1 LGLSEPVIEDLTRD
15 ALKLLSFELDDLYAI
30 LGCQLLAAAPPT
42 RVAHML
48 VWLVDLRKTESP
60 ADEWIS
66 RGEKVRND
74 LQCDGTSFVD
84 SIKEGLRKSLCTKDI
99 LDLTG
104 DIDRIKDADPDHACE
119 RHIENPAAIESISA
133 TLAAM
138 FCNSML
144 REVCL

>member
-1 LGLSEPVIEDLTRD
+1 MAWPLSEPVITGMS
-15 ALKLLSFELDDLYAI
+15 AVGSGA
-30 LGCQLLAAAPPT
+30 PT

-66 RGEKVRND
+66 RGEKIRND
-74 LQCDGTSFVD
+74 LQCEGTSFVD
-84 SIKEGLRKSLCTKDI
+84 SIKEDLRKSLCTTDI

-104 DIDRIKDADPDHACE
+104 DID
-119 RHIENPAAIESISA
+119 ESKMQILDLA

-138 FCNSML
+138 FCKSML

>member
-1 LGLSEPVIEDLTRD
+1 
-15 ALKLLSFELDDLYAI
+15 
-30 LGCQLLAAAPPT
+30 
-42 RVAHML
+42 ML

-66 RGEKVRND
+66 RGEKIRND
-74 LQCDGTSFVD
+74 LLCDGTSFVD

-104 DIDRIKDADPDHACE
+104 DIDRIKDTDPDHACE
-119 RHIENPAAIESISA
+119 GHIENPAAIESISA

-138 FCNSML
+138 FCKSML